1 MTQSL
6 PQFSYKGVNYTFVDC
21 QRKLLEELKCP
32 ICLELVSDPLQT
44 SCGHLLCEKC
54 MKETDTC
61 PVDRKTF
68 TSTPDHFNNRRL
80 GDFKVKCPNS
90 EKGCSWQGEL
100 REAEEHTSN
109 ICCFQ
114 MMKCKN
120 GCNEEMERRQ
130 LRIHE
135 TTECLLRNF
144 KCPHCPHRGPYNTV
158 TTSHFTVC
166 ESFRFPCVA
175 GCKRTLTRRGMK
187 DHLAN
192 TCTEELVEC
201 PHKMAGCTSV
211 VKRKDLKGH
220 TSDKDYHLQALMD
233 SHAAAMEQLYGII
246 RHGLG
251 SNVSSIPLAFRP
263 WLQNTFTCYPIPAWV
278 IKMEGFQKK
287 KESMKRWHSDPVYS
301 HFGGYQMCIG
311 VNATNDRDGKGT
323 HVSLYVFLM
332 RGDNDDNLKW
342 PFKGTI
348 KVSLLNQLEDGQHFT
363 RKLWSPDNPKMACDR
378 VTESGGAGSNW
389 GFRQLI
395 SHQDLGYNSKKK
407 VQYLKD
413 DTLFFRVDCFEPKLD

>member
-21 QRKLLEELKCP
+21 HRKLLEELKCP
-32 ICLELVSDPLQT
+32 ICLELVSDPVQT

-54 MKETDTC
+54 MNKTDTC

-68 TSTPDHFNNRRL
+68 TATPDHFNNRRL

-90 EKGCSWQGEL
+90 EKGCDWQGEL
-100 REAEEHTSN
+100 REAEVHTSD

-130 LRIHE
+130 LRSHE
-135 TTECLLRNF
+135 TTKCLHRNF

-158 TTSHFTVC
+158 TTSHLTVC
-166 ESFRFPCVA
+166 ESFHLPCVA

-187 DHLAN
+187 DHLAK
-192 TCTEELVEC
+192 TCSEELVEC
-201 PHKMAGCTSV
+201 PHKMAGCASII
-211 VKRKDLKGH
+211 KRKDLKGH
-220 TSDKDYHLQALMD
+220 TSDKDHHLQALMD

-251 SNVSSIPLAFRP
+251 SNVSSIPLSFRP
-263 WLQNTFTCYPIPAWV
+263 WLQNTFTCYPIPPWV
-278 IKMEGFQKK
+278 IKMEGFQRK
-287 KESMKRWHSDPVYS
+287 KESMKHWHSDPVYS
-301 HFGGYQMCIG
+301 HFGGYQMCID

-323 HVSLYVFLM
+323 HVSLYVCLM

-348 KVSLLNQLEDGQHFT
+348 KVSLLNQLEDGQHHT
-363 RKLWSPDNPKMACDR
+363 RQPWSPDNPKMACDR
-378 VTESGGAGSNW
+378 VTKNGGAGSSW
-389 GFRQLI
+389 GYHKFI
-395 SHQDLGYNSKKK
+395 SHQDLSYNSKKK

-413 DTLFFRVDCFEPKLD
+413 DTLFFRVDCIEPKLD